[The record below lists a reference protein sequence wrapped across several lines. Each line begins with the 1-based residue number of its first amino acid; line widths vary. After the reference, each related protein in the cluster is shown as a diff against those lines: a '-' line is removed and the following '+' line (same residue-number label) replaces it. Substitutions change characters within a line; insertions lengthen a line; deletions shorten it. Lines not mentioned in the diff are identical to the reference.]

1 MTNNHLTYFKVENFK
16 KFDSLEVKDIG
27 QFNLIV
33 GDNNVGK
40 TCFLEALLF
49 DEDESQLLNNFYI
62 GLTKRGLKFQIQE
75 VTVKTGNTAKTETIY
90 PKENYFNLFLNKSTD
105 ENLVFRY
112 TSKENKSE
120 IKINVT
126 SENKILNAVNPVI
139 GLDISMQSEDDK
151 KIKYLFDTKKI
162 TFDDFKKQFIDIN
175 KSNAS
180 ISSSWIYG
188 YNLDILNFP
197 LVSFNDTPLDEESR
211 SMYEILKTK
220 REKQIL
226 IDALKVVHP
235 NIVDI
240 ELRENFEDLK
250 AVFLIS
256 FEDKDEFVPLNFLG
270 DGFKRIFYI
279 VLKALSL
286 KGKRILIDEFEI
298 GIHYSKMKDFWI
310 NILKVCKE
318 LDVQLFATTH
328 SEECTQAFVSA
339 SNSLENTDD
348 IRLIKL
354 EESTNKE
361 KIYASTFTYNQII
374 AGLDS
379 NVELRG

>member
-16 KFDSLEVKDIG
+16 KFDSLEVNDIG

-49 DEDESQLLNNFYI
+49 DENRRQILNNFYI
-62 GLTKRGLKFQIQE
+62 ALTKRGLRFQIE
-75 VTVKTGNTAKTETIY
+75 EITRKTNNSTITKAVYPIGNYYRGFLIKKNTEQLKIYYDTKILKGNTIFIDIPEKRVIED
-90 PKENYFNLFLNKSTD
+90 KLSGHDLLNNNLEYLNKSI
-105 ENLVFRY
+105 
-112 TSKENKSE
+112 KS
-120 IKINVT
+120 
-126 SENKILNAVNPVI
+126 
-139 GLDISMQSEDDK
+139 DD
-151 KIKYLFDTKKI
+151 YV
-162 TFDDFKKQFIDIN
+162 KQFICID
-175 KSNAS
+175 KSGFNGFS
-180 ISSSWIYG
+180 DDNCLWIYD
-188 YNLDILNFP
+188 YDENDLNFS
-197 LVSFNDTPLDEESR
+197 LISFNDSPLEDESR
-211 SMYEILKTK
+211 NIYENLKTK
-220 REKQIL
+220 REKEIL
-226 IDALKVVHP
+226 INTLKVVNP
-235 NIVDI
+235 NITDI

-250 AVFLIS
+250 SVFLIS

-286 KGKRILIDEFEI
+286 RGKRILIDEIEI
-298 GIHYSKMKDFWI
+298 GIHHSKIKDFWV
-310 NILKVCKE
+310 NIIKVCKE
-318 LDVQLFATTH
+318 LYVQLFATTH

-339 SNSLENTDD
+339 SASLENMDE

-361 KIYASTFTYNQII
+361 KIYASTFNYNQII
-374 AGLDS
+374 AGLES